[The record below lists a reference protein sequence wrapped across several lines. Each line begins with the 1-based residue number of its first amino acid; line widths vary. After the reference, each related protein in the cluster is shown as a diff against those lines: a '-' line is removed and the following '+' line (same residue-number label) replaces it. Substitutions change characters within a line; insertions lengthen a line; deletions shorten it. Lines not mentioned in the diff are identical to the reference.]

1 MNQYTDYITSEHQK
15 PNFMAIVNGITQ
27 SFDDIEQLS
36 LDLNINTATGY
47 MLDILGGWIGQ
58 SRGLQVPIQLSP
70 TQWDT
75 LLYSGWDTGVWYNE
89 YDALT
94 TISLLDDVD
103 YRFLLILK
111 IAQNHFDGT
120 ATTTYNILN
129 LLGVNAVVV
138 DNQNMSCAITFIG
151 NLSLIQQAIIS
162 QKIVNLAPFGVLI
175 QYAQANNNVAI
186 WDQPIASLAGGW
198 DAGEWATFL

>member
-15 PNFMAIVNGITQ
+15 PNLLAIVNGLTQ
-27 SFDDIEQLS
+27 PFDDIEQLS

-58 SRGLQVPIQLSP
+58 SRALQAPIQLSP

-75 LLYSGWDTGVWYNE
+75 LLYGGWDTGVWYNE
-89 YDALT
+89 FDVLT
-94 TISLLDDVD
+94 TISLLDDAD

-120 ATTTYNILN
+120 AATAYKILN
-129 LLGVNAVVV
+129 LFGAPATIV
-138 DNQNMSCAITFIG
+138 DNQDMSCTITFLIT
-151 NLSLIQQAIIS
+151 LSLIQKALIS
-162 QKIVNLAPFGVLI
+162 QKIVNLAPFGVSV
-175 QYAQANNNVAI
+175 QY
-186 WDQPIASLAGGW
+186 
-198 DAGEWATFL
+198 T